1 MAFDRPKATPCGL
14 SSLITSQTLDSKCCD
29 KSWVPGALRC
39 LRAETESSHELQ
51 RPAPTASPELIHSAA
66 RRLGEL
72 GESRAK
78 TALEET
84 MDTDLQEAQK
94 ELLEEPVEYI
104 SRKEQ
109 ELWQECWCARRRNTS
124 PSSSCTAAELASA

>member
-1 MAFDRPKATPCGL
+1 MGAWRAAKAE
-14 SSLITSQTLDSKCCD
+14 
-29 KSWVPGALRC
+29 A
-39 LRAETESSHELQ
+39 ESSHELQ
-51 RPAPTASPELIHSAA
+51 ARSDCIAELQS
-66 RRLGEL
+66 REL
-72 GESRAK
+72 PLRGSESESLVSRG
-78 TALEET
+78 LEET